1 MNNSPTVNLNLA
13 EKSAQYKNLLTSKT
27 PTSMKKTFLISLLTI
42 LVIFKVSAK
51 EGIWLPM
58 LLQQMNE
65 SDMKSMG
72 MRISAEDIYSVNH
85 SSLKDA
91 ILLFGGGCTAEIV
104 SDQGLLLTNHHC
116 GYGAIQKHSS
126 LEQDYLTDG
135 FWANSLAEELPNAG
149 LSVTLLISM
158 ADVSSQ
164 VLQGVNAGMRESTR
178 DSIVNKNIHLIENK
192 AVEGT
197 HYKARI
203 KPFYYG
209 NEFYLFITETF
220 TDVRLV
226 GAPPS
231 NIGKFGGDTD
241 NWMWPRHTGDF
252 SVFRIYTNKNNEPAE
267 YSKENV
273 PYTPKSHLKVSLK
286 GVQKGDFTFV
296 FGYPGTTQE
305 YLPSFAVK
313 MITQDENP
321 VAVNLRQNRLQI
333 MQKAMDADKLTR
345 IRYSAKY
352 AGVANY
358 WKKMIGESR
367 GIKRL
372 DAVSKKEQEEEQF
385 NAWANA
391 DPARKQTYGGLIS
404 AFRKDY
410 EKLTPLAVASNYLT
424 EGGMGVEII
433 RYAYS
438 FDGLL
443 GLSRSKDP
451 KPGDLKK
458 TIEKLKNSAAGF
470 YKNYNAALDQ
480 KVFVA
485 LLSTWHNKL
494 DPALQPEILRTAD
507 KKYKD
512 DFNLYAQK
520 VFAESVFS
528 SAEKTM
534 AFLADYKPSKSKSI
548 EKDPA
553 FLLSHNIFNFY
564 YDILQPQ
571 ISVIESHI
579 DSLQRIYMKGLM
591 EFHPDR
597 QFYPDA
603 NSTLRI
609 AYGRVDDYKP
619 ADGVHY
625 NYFSTLDGI
634 MQKENPDIYD
644 YVVEPK
650 LKELYSTHDFGR
662 YGDKDGSM
670 HVAFIA
676 SNHTTGGNSGSPVLN
691 ADGQLIGL
699 NFDRNWE
706 GTMSDLMYDPDQCR
720 NITLDIRYCL
730 LIIDKYAGATR
741 LVDEMTLVE

>member
-1 MNNSPTVNLNLA
+1 
-13 EKSAQYKNLLTSKT
+13 
-27 PTSMKKTFLISLLTI
+27 MKKTFLLILLAVFTI
-42 LVIFKVSAK
+42 FRTSAK

-58 LLQQMNE
+58 LLQQLNE

-72 MRISAEDIYSVNH
+72 MRISAEEIYSINH

-104 SDQGLLLTNHHC
+104 SDKGLLLTNHHC
-116 GYGAIQKHSS
+116 GYGAIQKQSS
-126 LEQDYLTDG
+126 LEHDYLTDG
-135 FWANSLAEELPNAG
+135 FWANNLGEELPNAG

-158 ADVSSQ
+158 ADVT
-164 VLQGVNAGMRESTR
+164 VEALQGVTSGMQESQRAAIIKT
-178 DSIVNKNIHLIENK
+178 NIQAIEKK
-192 AVEGT
+192 AAEGT
-197 HYKARI
+197 RYKAKV

-209 NEFYLFITETF
+209 NEFYIFITETF

-252 SVFRIYTNKNNEPAE
+252 SVFRIYANKDNEPAD
-267 YSKENV
+267 YSKDNV

-286 GVQKGDFTFV
+286 GVQKDDFTFV

-313 MITQDENP
+313 MITEDENP
-321 VAVNLRQNRLQI
+321 KSVLLRQTRLQL
-333 MQKAMDADKLTR
+333 MEEAMNSDPLIR
-345 IRYSAKY
+345 IQYSAKY
-352 AGVANY
+352 ASVANY

-367 GIKRL
+367 GIKQL
-372 DAVSKKEQEEEQF
+372 DAIRKKQQTESDF
-385 NAWANA
+385 NAWASA
-391 DPARKQTYGGLIS
+391 DISRKQKYGGLIS
-404 AFRKDY
+404 TFQKDY
-410 EKLTPLAVASNYLT
+410 VKLTPLSVAANYIFEAGL
-424 EGGMGVEII
+424 GVEIL
-433 RYAYS
+433 RFAYS
-438 FDGLL
+438 YNGLITM
-443 GLSRSKDP
+443 SEAKET
-451 KPGDLKK
+451 KPEDIKIRIEQLKK
-458 TIEKLKNSAAGF
+458 SAAGF
-470 YKNYNAALDQ
+470 FKNYNAELD
-480 KVFVA
+480 
-485 LLSTWHNKL
+485 
-494 DPALQPEILRTAD
+494 R
-507 KKYKD
+507 
-512 DFNLYAQK
+512 K
-520 VFAESVFS
+520 VFAALLDLYHKGPDPGMQPPIFEMADQKYKGNFKTYANAVFDKSIFS
-528 SAEKTM
+528 SSEKLIS
-534 AFLADYKPSKSKSI
+534 FLDGYKKSDYKSI

-553 FLLSHNIFNFY
+553 FELAESIYNLY
-564 YDILQPQ
+564 YNQLQPQ
-571 ISVIESHI
+571 VAVLESHI
-579 DSLQRIYMKGLM
+579 DSLQRIYMQGLM
-591 EFHPDR
+591 EFQPQR

-609 AYGRVDDYKP
+609 AYGKVDDYAP
-619 ADGVHY
+619 LDGVRY
-625 NYFSTLDGI
+625 NYFSTLEGI

-650 LKELYSTHDFGR
+650 LKELYKARNYGR

-670 HVAFIA
+670 HVGFIA

-730 LIIDKYAGATR
+730 FIIDKFAGAGR
-741 LVDEMTLVE
+741 LVDEMTIVE

>member
-1 MNNSPTVNLNLA
+1 
-13 EKSAQYKNLLTSKT
+13 
-27 PTSMKKTFLISLLTI
+27 MKRTYFLILLASFTI
-42 LVIFKVSAK
+42 FRASAK

-72 MRISAEDIYSVNH
+72 MRISAEDIYSINH

-104 SDQGLLLTNHHC
+104 SDKGLVLTNHHC

-126 LEQDYLTDG
+126 LEQDYLTNG
-135 FWANSLAEELPNAG
+135 FWANNLGEELPNAG

-158 ADVSSQ
+158 ADVTAQ
-164 VLQGVNAGMRESTR
+164 ALQGVTPSMRQSARESMI
-178 DSIVNKNIHLIENK
+178 DLNIQAIVKK
-192 AVEGT
+192 ATAGT
-197 HYKARI
+197 HYTAKV

-209 NEFYLFITETF
+209 NAYYLFINETF
-220 TDVRLV
+220 SDVRLV

-252 SVFRIYTNKNNEPAE
+252 SVFRIYANKNNEPAE

-286 GVQKGDFTFV
+286 GVAKDDFTFV

-313 MITQDENP
+313 MISEDENP
-321 VAVNLRQNRLQI
+321 KSVSLRQTRLEI
-333 MQKAMDADKLTR
+333 MEQAMNASPLVR
-345 IRYSAKY
+345 IQYSAKY

-372 DAVSKKEQEEEQF
+372 DAIRKKQQLEAGF

-391 DPARKQTYGGLIS
+391 DEVRKQKYGGLIA
-404 AFRKDY
+404 AFQQDY
-410 EKLTPLAVASNYLT
+410 ARLSPLNIASNYVT
-424 EGGMGVEII
+424 EAGLGVEIV
-433 RYAYS
+433 RFAYS
-438 FDGLL
+438 FNGLL
-443 GLSRSKDP
+443 VQSKNKNS
-451 KPGDLKK
+451 KPEDIAKTLEQLKK
-458 TIEKLKNSAAGF
+458 SSAGF
-470 YKNYNAALDQ
+470 FKNYNAAIDR
-480 KVFVA
+480 KVFAA
-485 LLSTWHNKL
+485 LLGLYHKGL
-494 DPALQPEILRTAD
+494 DPALQPAILNLADQKYKGNFEAYADDVYGKSIFASAD
-507 KKYKD
+507 K
-512 DFNLYAQK
+512 L
-520 VFAESVFS
+520 
-528 SAEKTM
+528 T
-534 AFLADYKPSKSKSI
+534 AFLEGYKASKYKSI

-553 FLLSHNIFNFY
+553 FQLAESIYNLY
-564 YDILQPQ
+564 YDHLKNQ
-571 ISVIESHI
+571 VAALETHI
-579 DSLQRIYMKGLM
+579 DSLQRIYMLGLM
-591 EFHPDR
+591 EFQPAR

-603 NSTLRI
+603 NSTLRV
-609 AYGRVDDYKP
+609 AYGKVADYTP
-619 ADGVHY
+619 ADAVHY
-625 NYFSTLDGI
+625 NYFTTLDGI

-650 LKELYSTHDFGR
+650 LKELYKTRDWGR

-691 ADGQLIGL
+691 ADGELIGL

-730 LIIDKYAGATR
+730 FIIDKFAGARR
-741 LVDEMTLVE
+741 LTDEMTLVE

>member
-1 MNNSPTVNLNLA
+1 MKRTF
-13 EKSAQYKNLLTSKT
+13 LLT
-27 PTSMKKTFLISLLTI
+27 LLAVFTI
-42 LVIFKVSAK
+42 FRASAK
-51 EGIWLPM
+51 EGIWLPT
-58 LLQQMNE
+58 LLQQLNE

-72 MRISAEDIYSVNH
+72 MRISAEDIYSINH

-104 SDQGLLLTNHHC
+104 SDKGLVLTNHHC
-116 GYGAIQKHSS
+116 GYGSIQKHSS

-135 FWANSLAEELPNAG
+135 FWANNLGEELPNTG

-158 ADVSSQ
+158 ADVTSQ
-164 VLQGVNAGMRESTR
+164 ALQDITANLRESVR
-178 DSIVNKNIHLIENK
+178 DSIIKLNIQSIEKK
-192 AVEGT
+192 ATEGT
-197 HYKARI
+197 HYKARV

-209 NEFYLFITETF
+209 NEFYLFITETY

-252 SVFRIYTNKNNEPAE
+252 SVFRIYANKNNEPAE
-267 YSKENV
+267 YSKDNV
-273 PYTPKSHLKVSLK
+273 PYKPKSHLKVSLK
-286 GVQKGDFTFV
+286 GVQKDDFTFV

-313 MITQDENP
+313 MITEDENP
-321 VAVNLRQNRLQI
+321 KSVLLRQTRLQI
-333 MQKAMDADKLTR
+333 MEEAMNADPLVR
-345 IRYSAKY
+345 IQYSAKY

-372 DAVSKKEQEEEQF
+372 DAIHKKQQIEAEF
-385 NAWANA
+385 TAWADSDA
-391 DPARKQTYGGLIS
+391 DRKQKYGGLID
-404 AFRKDY
+404 AFQQDY
-410 EKLTPLAVASNYLT
+410 AKISPLNVAANYVT
-424 EGGMGVEII
+424 EAGLGVEIV
-433 RYAYS
+433 RFTYS
-438 FDGLL
+438 FNGLMM
-443 GLSRSKDP
+443 LSKAKDT
-451 KPGDLKK
+451 KSEDIGKTLEQLKK
-458 TIEKLKNSAAGF
+458 SAAGF
-470 YKNYNAALDQ
+470 FKNYNPTLDRKVFAALLDLYH
-480 KVFVA
+480 KG
-485 LLSTWHNKL
+485 L
-494 DPALQPEILRTAD
+494 DPALQPAIFGMVDQKYRGNFETYANDVFGKSIFASTD
-507 KKYKD
+507 K
-512 DFNLYAQK
+512 LI
-520 VFAESVFS
+520 
-528 SAEKTM
+528 
-534 AFLADYKPSKSKSI
+534 AFLNRYKVSKYKSI

-553 FLLSHNIFNFY
+553 FQLAQSIYNLY
-564 YDILQPQ
+564 YEHIQHQVADI
-571 ISVIESHI
+571 ETHI
-579 DSLQRIYMKGLM
+579 DSMQRIYMKGLM
-591 EFHPDR
+591 EFQPKR

-609 AYGRVDDYKP
+609 AYGKVDDYAP

-625 NYFSTLDGI
+625 NYFTTLEGI

-650 LKELYSTHDFGR
+650 LKELYTARDYGR

-706 GTMSDLMYDPDQCR
+706 GTMSDLMYDPNQCR

-730 LIIDKYAGATR
+730 FIIDKFAGARR
-741 LVDEMTLVE
+741 LVDEMTVVE

>member
-1 MNNSPTVNLNLA
+1 
-13 EKSAQYKNLLTSKT
+13 
-27 PTSMKKTFLISLLTI
+27 MKKTYFLILLASFTI
-42 LVIFKVSAK
+42 FRASAK

-72 MRISAEDIYSVNH
+72 MRISAEDIYSINH

-104 SDQGLLLTNHHC
+104 SEKGLVLTNHHC

-126 LEQDYLTDG
+126 LEQDYLTNG
-135 FWANSLAEELPNAG
+135 FWANNLGEELPNAG

-158 ADVSSQ
+158 ADVTALA
-164 VLQGVNAGMRESTR
+164 LQGVTSTMDQRARESM
-178 DSIVNKNIHLIENK
+178 VELNIQAIEKK
-192 AVEGT
+192 AIAGT
-197 HYKARI
+197 HYTAKV

-209 NEFYLFITETF
+209 NAYYLFINETF
-220 TDVRLV
+220 SDVRLV

-252 SVFRIYTNKNNEPAE
+252 SVFRIYVNKNNEPAE
-267 YSKENV
+267 YAKDNV

-286 GVQKGDFTFV
+286 GVAKDDFTFV

-313 MITQDENP
+313 MISEDENP
-321 VAVNLRQNRLQI
+321 GSVLLRQTRLGI
-333 MQKAMDADKLTR
+333 MEQAMNASPLVR
-345 IRYSAKY
+345 IQYSAKY

-372 DAVSKKEQEEEQF
+372 DAIRKKQQLEADF

-391 DPARKQTYGGLIS
+391 DELRKQKYGGLIA
-404 AFRKDY
+404 AFQQDY
-410 EKLTPLAVASNYLT
+410 ARLSPLNIAANYVT
-424 EGGMGVEII
+424 EAGLGVEIV
-433 RYAYS
+433 RFAYS
-438 FDGLL
+438 FNGLL
-443 GLSRSKDP
+443 VQSKNKGS
-451 KPGDLKK
+451 KPEDIAKTLEQLKK
-458 TIEKLKNSAAGF
+458 SAGSF
-470 YKNYNAALDQ
+470 FRNYNSVIDRKVFAALLRMYH
-480 KVFVA
+480 KG
-485 LLSTWHNKL
+485 L
-494 DPALQPEILRTAD
+494 DPALQPAILNLADQKYKGDFEAYANDVYDKSLFASAD
-507 KKYKD
+507 KLLTFLEGYKASKY
-512 DFNLYAQK
+512 
-520 VFAESVFS
+520 
-528 SAEKTM
+528 
-534 AFLADYKPSKSKSI
+534 KSI

-553 FLLSHNIFNFY
+553 FQLAESIYNLYNDHLK
-564 YDILQPQ
+564 LQ
-571 ISVIESHI
+571 VATLETHI
-579 DSLQRIYMKGLM
+579 DSMQRIYMQGLM
-591 EFHPDR
+591 AFQPQR
-597 QFYPDA
+597 LFYPDA
-603 NSTLRI
+603 NSTLRV
-609 AYGRVDDYKP
+609 AYGKVADYTA
-619 ADGVHY
+619 ADAVHY
-625 NYFSTLDGI
+625 NFFTTLDGI

-650 LKELYSTHDFGR
+650 LKELYKTRDWGR
-662 YGDKDGSM
+662 YGDKDGRM

-691 ADGQLIGL
+691 ANGELIGL

-730 LIIDKYAGATR
+730 FIIDKFAGARR
-741 LVDEMTLVE
+741 LTDEMTMAE

>member
-1 MNNSPTVNLNLA
+1 MRTF
-13 EKSAQYKNLLTSKT
+13 LLT
-27 PTSMKKTFLISLLTI
+27 LLAVFTI
-42 LVIFKVSAK
+42 FRASAK
-51 EGIWLPM
+51 EGIWLPI

-72 MRISAEDIYSVNH
+72 MRISAEDIYSINH

-104 SDQGLLLTNHHC
+104 SDKGLVLTNHHC
-116 GYGAIQKHSS
+116 GYGAIQKHST

-135 FWANSLAEELPNAG
+135 FWANDMGEELPNAG

-158 ADVSSQ
+158 ADVTVQ
-164 VLQGVNAGMRESTR
+164 ALYGVTSAMREKTR
-178 DSIVNKNIHLIENK
+178 DSIININIQTIEKK
-192 AVEGT
+192 AIEGT
-197 HYKARI
+197 HYKAKV

-209 NEFYLFITETF
+209 NEFYLLITETF

-252 SVFRIYTNKNNEPAE
+252 SVFRIYSNKNNEPSE
-267 YSKENV
+267 YSKDNV

-286 GVQKGDFTFV
+286 GVQKDDFTFV

-305 YLPSFAVK
+305 YLPSVAVK
-313 MITQDENP
+313 MITEDENP
-321 VAVNLRQNRLQI
+321 KSVLLRQARLEI
-333 MQKAMDADKLTR
+333 MEEAMNANPLVR
-345 IRYSAKY
+345 IQYSAKY

-372 DAVSKKEQEEEQF
+372 DAIRKKQQIETDF
-385 NAWANA
+385 MAWANA
-391 DPARKQTYGGLIS
+391 DTARKQKYGGLIA
-404 AFRKDY
+404 AFQRDY
-410 EKLTPLAVASNYLT
+410 AKISPLNVAANFVT
-424 EGGMGVEII
+424 EAGLGVEIV
-433 RYAYS
+433 RFAYS
-438 FDGLL
+438 FNGLL
-443 GLSRSKDP
+443 MLSKTKDT
-451 KPGDLKK
+451 KPGDFDKMLEQLKK
-458 TIEKLKNSAAGF
+458 SAAGF
-470 YKNYNAALDQ
+470 FMNYNADMDR
-480 KVFVA
+480 KVFAA
-485 LLSTWHNKL
+485 LLGLYHEGL
-494 DPALQPEILRTAD
+494 DPALQPAIFAMVDQRD
-507 KKYKD
+507 KGN
-512 DFNLYAQK
+512 FETYAND
-520 VFAESVFS
+520 V
-528 SAEKTM
+528 
-534 AFLADYKPSKSKSI
+534 YSKSIFASRDKLMTFLDGYKLSKYRSI

-553 FLLSHNIFNFY
+553 FQLAESIYNLY
-564 YDILQPQ
+564 YECLQHQ
-571 ISVIESHI
+571 VKSIETRI
-579 DSLQRIYMKGLM
+579 DSMQRIYIQGLK
-591 EFHPDR
+591 EFQPER

-609 AYGRVDDYKP
+609 AYGKVTDYYP
-619 ADGVHY
+619 ADAVHY
-625 NYFSTLDGI
+625 NYFTTLEGI

-650 LKELYSTHDFGR
+650 LKELYTARDYGC

-706 GTMSDLMYDPDQCR
+706 GTMSDLIYDPDQCR

-730 LIIDKYAGATR
+730 FIIDKFAGAGR